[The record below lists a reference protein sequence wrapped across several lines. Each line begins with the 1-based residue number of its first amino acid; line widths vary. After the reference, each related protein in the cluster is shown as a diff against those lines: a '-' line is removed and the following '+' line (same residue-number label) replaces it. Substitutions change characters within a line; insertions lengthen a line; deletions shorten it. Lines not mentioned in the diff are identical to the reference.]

1 MRRLAPVLVLALV
14 VACGG
19 GPDKAPTPAKATAA
33 ANAINLTDSDGPT
46 GFDGAPY
53 EADATSAKADKQL
66 ATCVGASDPTVGRV
80 VDVKSTDFTAGTEPN
95 QQEIYS
101 DVTVLKTEGQA
112 HKDLEA
118 FRGSKTSQCIGQLV
132 KDLVSAGAGS
142 AAGVTFSTPTVVDL
156 KPSHDGV
163 DGAFGYKLTMT
174 ITAGGLH
181 LPVALNLLGAV
192 KGHTALSLNI
202 AAIGPAVS
210 DDLRDQLFHTLLT
223 RLKKS
228 AV

>member
-1 MRRLAPVLVLALV
+1 MRRLAPVLVLALLA
-14 VACGG
+14 ACGG
-19 GPDKAPTPAKATAA
+19 SLDKAPTSAKATAA

-46 GFDGAPY
+46 GFDGGTYQTDPS
-53 EADATSAKADKQL
+53 SAKADKQL

-101 DVTVLKTEGQA
+101 DVTVVKTTSQS
-112 HKDLEA
+112 HKDLNA
-118 FRGSKTSQCIGQLV
+118 FRGGKTAQCIGQLV
-132 KDLVSAGAGS
+132 KDLVTAGAGS
-142 AAGVTFSTPTVVDL
+142 AGVSFSTPTVVDL

-163 DGAFGYKLTMT
+163 DGAFGYKLTLT

-192 KGHTALSLNI
+192 KGHTELSLNI